1 MNSKYIAVHQSCS
14 KCGSSDALTKYRDG
28 KSFCFSCQ
36 TTSTTDEKDN
46 EMVRERPTTQ
56 SIQCSDVASYE
67 VRGFQERKITKVVAE
82 EFGVRVGYDEARNI
96 AEHYYPYTKKGQVG
110 AYKQRKLPKDFRTIG
125 SFNDTELF
133 GQARGVIGKKLVITE
148 GELDAL
154 SVAQAYQ
161 DKYNSIFSVV
171 SLPSASGVNCA
182 VRNLDFINQFESV
195 ILMLDNDEA
204 GQKAT
209 QELARAIGYGK
220 VYVAKLKHKDASDEL
235 VQGSGEDL
243 IRAIWNAPLY
253 SPAGIVT
260 GEELW
265 DAYVARQSIV
275 SHPYPAC
282 MQGVNEKL
290 DGMRMGEI
298 VLMTSGTGSGKSTLI
313 KEIILHLLGTT
324 DEKIGVVS
332 LEESPGDTIEK
343 LIRMNL
349 RSKEVSE
356 LDAREAFERITADNR
371 LMLLDH
377 QGSVSDGSLIDQMKF
392 LAAIGCKYII
402 LDHLTIAVSEGAEG
416 RTGNEAIDK
425 VMSDLLKLVKQYEI
439 WLGVISHLRKA
450 AGGSSFEEGK
460 LASLDDMKGS
470 GSIKQIAF
478 DVIAFA
484 RNLVAD
490 TEDERNVMQM
500 SVLKSRYTGLTG
512 PAGSARYDK
521 DTTRLTYVDIEE
533 MFQ

>member
-1 MNSKYIAVHQSCS
+1 ME
-14 KCGSSDALTKYRDG
+14 
-28 KSFCFSCQ
+28 KS
-36 TTSTTDEKDN
+36 N
-46 EMVRERPTTQ
+46 EVAREISPAQ
-56 SIQCSDVASYE
+56 SIQCADVASYE
-67 VRGFQERKITKVVAE
+67 VRGFEERQITKAICQ

-96 AEHYYPYTKKGQVG
+96 AEHYYPYTKKGKVV
-110 AYKQRKLPKDFRTIG
+110 AYKQRNLPKDFRTIG
-125 SFNDTELF
+125 DFKDTELF
-133 GQARGVIGKKLVITE
+133 GQARGVIGRNLVITE

-161 DKYNSIFSVV
+161 YKYNKIFSVV
-171 SLPSASGVNCA
+171 SLPSASGIACA
-182 VRNLDFINQFESV
+182 IRNLDFINQFEKV
-195 ILMLDNDEA
+195 VLMLDNDEA
-204 GQKAT
+204 GLKAT

-220 VYVAKLKHKDASDEL
+220 VYISTLREKDASDEL
-235 VQGSGEDL
+235 LSHGHEAL
-243 IRAIWNAPLY
+243 IRAIWNAKLY

-265 DAYVARQSIV
+265 DAYIARQSIV
-275 SHPYPAC
+275 SHPYPDC
-282 MQGVNEKL
+282 MEGVNDKL

-298 VLMTSGTGSGKSTLI
+298 VLFTSGTGSGKSTLI

-343 LIRMNL
+343 LIRMNC

-356 LDAREAFERITADNR
+356 EQARKSFELITADDR

-377 QGSVSDGSLIDQMKF
+377 QGSVSDGTLIDQMKF
-392 LAAIGCKYII
+392 LAAVGCKYII

-490 TEDERNVMQM
+490 TEDERNVMTM
-500 SVLKSRYTGLTG
+500 AVLKSRYTGLTG
-512 PAGSARYDK
+512 PAGRAQYDK
-521 DTTRLTYVDIEE
+521 DTTRLSYMNIED
-533 MFQ
+533 MFS